1 MPAFRTCR
9 TVAALLAL
17 GALTLTGCVPE
28 PEPGASASATASATA
43 RATPSATPSASAPAS
58 AADCVIGDWTT
69 SEADLVAYYDQV
81 NAALAGAGATF
92 TPVGSAGLS
101 MRADGTYSWLPDV
114 QLTADVA
121 GTQILIDI
129 AGSIDGSY
137 TVRGDT
143 IATQNDSTENLQI
156 SATIA
161 GVATDPGTIGDQI
174 GGAPLANATFTC
186 SPSTLVLTSSV
197 GDAPVTTTL
206 HR

>member
-1 MPAFRTCR
+1 MPAFRTGR
-9 TVAALLAL
+9 TVAALLTLA
-17 GALTLTGCVPE
+17 ALTLTGCVPE
-28 PEPGASASATASATA
+28 PEPSASASATASATA

-92 TPVGSAGLS
+92 TPAGSAGLS

-137 TVRGDT
+137 TVSGDT